1 MDHYDKKVASIHAL
15 RGPILHDSSRG
26 HDHDQCPKREG
37 TQLPQ
42 FPFFDSLFLHS
53 RVISATVRTKF
64 AG

>member
-1 MDHYDKKVASIHAL
+1 MTVEERD
-15 RGPILHDSSRG
+15 
-26 HDHDQCPKREG
+26 HDHDQCPKGKEPG
-37 TQLPQ
+37 FPN